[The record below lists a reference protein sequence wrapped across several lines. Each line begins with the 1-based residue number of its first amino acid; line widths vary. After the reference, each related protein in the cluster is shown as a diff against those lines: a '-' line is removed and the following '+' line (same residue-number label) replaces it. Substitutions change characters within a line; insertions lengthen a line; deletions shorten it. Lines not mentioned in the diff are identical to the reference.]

1 MNTDH
6 FFNKIRTYTRLGA
19 DAEHAW
25 LSLLKERKYQKGENF
40 ISIGQ
45 IPVKACF
52 VVKGLFS
59 QHFITDKGDTI
70 IKYFF
75 AEGSIAGSIP
85 ATLSRSESIFA
96 ITALEDSTVIEYNFH
111 EFKKLVAA
119 FRDIAEFYITYME
132 RHWVIDKEPMR
143 LLSGTTR
150 QKTMYEELVKK
161 DPALVKRLK
170 KQHIAAYLGI
180 TPTQLS
186 RIIGTVE

>member
-1 MNTDH
+1 MVYIEKGTE
-6 FFNKIRTYTRLGA
+6 IS
-19 DAEHAW
+19 E
-25 LSLLKERKYQKGENF
+25 GENF

-45 IPVKACF
+45 IPVDACF
-52 VVKGLFS
+52 VVKGLFP

-119 FRDIAEFYITYME
+119 FRHIAEFHITYNRTSLE
-132 RHWVIDKEPMR
+132 DI
-143 LLSGTTR
+143 
-150 QKTMYEELVKK
+150 
-161 DPALVKRLK
+161 
-170 KQHIAAYLGI
+170 
-180 TPTQLS
+180 
-186 RIIGTVE
+186 